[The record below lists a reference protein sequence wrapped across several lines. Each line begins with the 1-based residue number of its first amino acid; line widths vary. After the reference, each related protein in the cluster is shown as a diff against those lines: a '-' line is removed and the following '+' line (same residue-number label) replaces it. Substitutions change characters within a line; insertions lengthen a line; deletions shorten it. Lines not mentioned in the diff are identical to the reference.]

1 MASSI
6 VLKLLNITH
15 YYRKK
20 NRKKWYLPYGYDAE
34 DIELNNVSLHLY
46 QGESLGIIGEPGASK
61 TLIARILA
69 GEVKPDK
76 GLSLIHI

>member
-20 NRKKWYLPYGYDAE
+20 NRKKM
-34 DIELNNVSLHLY
+34 VSAVWL
-46 QGESLGIIGEPGASK
+46 
-61 TLIARILA
+61 
-69 GEVKPDK
+69 
-76 GLSLIHI
+76 